1 MPRLLSRVTRSVC
14 AHLVPCLCKTDLA
27 AHTPS
32 IPSAA
37 TVGTLSWLQ
46 KLIAL
51 RSASPSSSSSQAVP
65 LTVFGDPTDGPSG
78 ARRLVLSVRVIA
90 WPDRRSGVPPRGR
103 ANCNWWERPVVG
115 LLESNLLLTVDI
127 RRTAFYDNIT
137 MHEFVPPS
145 VSFVDVHDTFVL
157 RSCAAFHVHNNV
169 LRSTLR
175 SYEAI
180 DTMSMVAVFA
190 VYVSLARGSVL
201 MIDNATVRVDWPPE
215 GMMRIGRESLNAT
228 VLLLQ
233 PTGGTVG
240 LPKQMDR

>member
-1 MPRLLSRVTRSVC
+1 MARAALVALYYRYASSRGLTVDP
-14 AHLVPCLCKTDLA
+14 ACL
-27 AHTPS
+27 P
-32 IPSAA
+32 
-37 TVGTLSWLQ
+37 G
-46 KLIAL
+46 
-51 RSASPSSSSSQAVP
+51 AVP
-65 LTVFGDPTDGPSG
+65 VATGGSDPSLGS
-78 ARRLVLSVRVIA
+78 L
-90 WPDRRSGVPPRGR
+90 
-103 ANCNWWERPVVG
+103 